1 MLAKMCRVGLFGFYG
16 SLVFL
21 AGILCASLSSDE
33 EYATYQGY
41 LQGIHVAV
49 LSQVCT
55 NTLVLPE
62 HLDRLWHARHA
73 HTPRWASD

>member
-1 MLAKMCRVGLFGFYG
+1 MLAKMCRVGLFGLYG

-33 EYATYQGY
+33 EYATY
-41 LQGIHVAV
+41 
-49 LSQVCT
+49 QVCT